1 MRVILCVLRTPTG
14 WWQGIPSAGLLCVVV
29 CSLLA
34 FRPLRFFRFVAS
46 LCRLSLQH
54 RREIRQRS
62 QRCAGAQ
69 RRRMRSMLPF
79 ASRAPCDS
87 RAADLKRS
95 DAFGCG
101 AGSLRPRKQQ
111 LQCAHVMLP
120 HLHVASMVN
129 TVSLCPSR
137 VFCVSR
143 DLSTHLL
150 LLLWIYKRVQRIVG
164 QAAALGLNGPPVYRY
179 IAFRGLRVSLGCGEM
194 MNTCGLGCLG
204 SPPAMIKDSFESAK
218 VSDEPQRCRAFL
230 QGRLLN

>member
-1 MRVILCVLRTPTG
+1 MRATLCVWRTPTG
-14 WWQGIPSAGLLCVVV
+14 WWQGIPSAGWLCGVV
-29 CSLLA
+29 CSSLA
-34 FRPLRFFRFVAS
+34 FGALRFFRFVAS

-79 ASRAPCDS
+79 ASRALCDS

-101 AGSLRPRKQQ
+101 AGSLRARKQQ

-120 HLHVASMVN
+120 RLHVASMVN
-129 TVSLCPSR
+129 NVSLYPSR

-150 LLLWIYKRVQRIVG
+150 LLLWIYKRVQRIVASCCARAKW
-164 QAAALGLNGPPVYRY
+164 AAGIKIHREALEYLWV
-179 IAFRGLRVSLGCGEM
+179 AV
-194 MNTCGLGCLG
+194 
-204 SPPAMIKDSFESAK
+204 K
-218 VSDEPQRCRAFL
+218 
-230 QGRLLN
+230 